1 MKPINIFYLL
11 VLYVVL
17 QLGWWSYLLVDL
29 NKDYYETKINHILTQ
44 EQTSETVSEIAW
56 LKKRLN
62 EKYLMVA
69 GLS

>member
-56 LKKRLN
+56 LKKRLTSCEN
-62 EKYLMVA
+62 GA
-69 GLS
+69 